1 VTDPAFYRL
10 VTASRRYTEGMRLG
24 ALLLIAG
31 CHASIAPGQPDAAPV
46 DSTASCASQRPVFVA
61 LDGVMLVQA
70 AASDATMNQA
80 EWLPVQMAMVPA
92 YRASSVNRAAQIQ
105 QLLAALAGPFPD
117 LPIVTARPAGGSFV
131 LLAVGGSGADLGFV
145 GTTNAATH
153 LDCGDANPND
163 VVWVSEALAAQETA
177 DLAIGAI
184 GVAIGLTGTMNS
196 DDCMCGFGN
205 SCASNPTACTLGT
218 LPADARCPGQAQPQ
232 DESAGFA
239 RAFCD

>member
-1 VTDPAFYRL
+1 
-10 VTASRRYTEGMRLG
+10 MRLG

-31 CHASIAPGQPDAAPV
+31 CHASLAPGEPDASTPV
-46 DSTASCASQRPVFVA
+46 DSTASCASHRPVFVA
-61 LDGVMLVQA
+61 LDGVTLAQA
-70 AASDATMNQA
+70 TVSDATLNQA

-92 YRASSVNRAAQIQ
+92 YRANASNRDAQIQ
-105 QLLAALAGPFPD
+105 QLLAAIAGPFPG
-117 LPIVTARPAGGSFV
+117 LPIVNERPADGTFV
-131 LLAVGGSGADLGFV
+131 LLAIGGSGADLGFV

-163 VVWVSEALAAQETA
+163 VVWVSEALGAQETA
-177 DLAIGAI
+177 DLAIGAV

-205 SCASNPTACTLGT
+205 NCASNPTPCTLGSM
-218 LPADARCPGQAQPQ
+218 PSDARCPGQAQPQ
-232 DESAGFA
+232 DESAAFA

>member
-1 VTDPAFYRL
+1 
-10 VTASRRYTEGMRLG
+10 MRPG

-31 CHASIAPGQPDAAPV
+31 CHASLAPGEPDASTPM
-46 DSTASCASQRPVFVA
+46 DSIASCASHRPVFVA
-61 LDGVMLVQA
+61 LDGVMLTQA
-70 AASDATMNQA
+70 PSDATLNQA

-92 YRASSVNRAAQIQ
+92 YRAAAANRDAQIQ
-105 QLLAALAGPFPD
+105 QLLAALVRPFPD
-117 LPIVTARPAGGSFV
+117 LPIVTERPAAGSFV
-131 LLAVGGSGADLGFV
+131 LLAIGGSGADLGFV

-153 LDCGDANPND
+153 LDCDDANPND
-163 VVWVSEALAAQETA
+163 VVWVSEALGAQETA

-218 LPADARCPGQAQPQ
+218 LPSDARCPGQAQPQ
-232 DESAGFA
+232 DESAAFT
-239 RAFCD
+239 RAFCH